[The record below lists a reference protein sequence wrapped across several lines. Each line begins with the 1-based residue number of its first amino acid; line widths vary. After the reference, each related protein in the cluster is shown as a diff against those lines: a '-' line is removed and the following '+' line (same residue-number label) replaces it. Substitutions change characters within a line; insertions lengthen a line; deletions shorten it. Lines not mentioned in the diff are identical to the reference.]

1 MCVKMRG
8 TRQREIENLL
18 NKCKQ
23 DRKKIKWTTYG
34 VRVQKKKKSI
44 ERTIFC
50 INPPTLCCEIAHR
63 VVFRDLWQI
72 GTISQTTGYII
83 SKSKSLQKESP
94 SPWDTIFSNK
104 GKITSEATS

>member
-34 VRVQKKKKSI
+34 VMVQKKKRVS
-44 ERTIFC
+44 RGQYFAL
-50 INPPTLCCEIAHR
+50 TLQLSA
-63 VVFRDLWQI
+63 V
-72 GTISQTTGYII
+72 
-83 SKSKSLQKESP
+83 K
-94 SPWDTIFSNK
+94 
-104 GKITSEATS
+104 